1 MNNYNMDRVERT
13 ERMVNEIAAVEKI
26 QKIADSQN
34 NQVENQLRDEA
45 VGEQRL
51 SQPQIKKTK
60 TQKRLKHSVTS
71 TDIDSV
77 DLDDEFLLEIIKRLR
92 DQFRLADLDL
102 DLRLERVMPRQ
113 VSLFIKSRQELIKAL
128 TTEELIALYRRESF
142 SKQGIS
148 LDEKGWF
155 IWQPVQFQRQP
166 VQLLVLLPVI
176 LQTVQ
181 STLLIRIVRLTNPAS
196 RRQLTS
202 VLRTI

>member
-1 MNNYNMDRVERT
+1 MNNYNIDRVERA

-71 TDIDSV
+71 TDIDNV
-77 DLDDEFLLEIIKRLR
+77 DLDDEFLLEIIRRLR
-92 DQFRLADLDL
+92 DRFKLADLDL
-102 DLRLERVMPRQ
+102 DLRLERTLPRQ
-113 VSLFIKSRQELIKAL
+113 VALLVKSKQELIKILSGA
-128 TTEELIALYRRESF
+128 ELVALYRRESF

-155 IWQPVQFQRQP
+155 IWQPVQFQRQ
-166 VQLLVLLPVI
+166 VQLLALPLV
-176 LQTVQ
+176 
-181 STLLIRIVRLTNPAS
+181 TLIKA
-196 RRQLTS
+196 QLTRIRRLAS
-202 VLRTI
+202 QASPRQAMPGLKTI

>member
-1 MNNYNMDRVERT
+1 MNNYNIDRVERA

-60 TQKRLKHSVTS
+60 NPKRLKHSVTS
-71 TDIDSV
+71 TDIDNV
-77 DLDDEFLLEIIKRLR
+77 DLDDEFLLEIIRRLR
-92 DQFRLADLDL
+92 DRFKLADLDL
-102 DLRLERVMPRQ
+102 DLRLERTLPRQ
-113 VSLFIKSRQELIKAL
+113 VTLLVKSKQELIKILSVA
-128 TTEELIALYRRESF
+128 ELVALYRRESF

-166 VQLLVLLPVI
+166 VQLLVLPLV
-176 LQTVQ
+176 
-181 STLLIRIVRLTNPAS
+181 TLTKAQPTRI
-196 RRQLTS
+196 RQLAS
-202 VLRTI
+202 QALLRQPMLVLRTI

>member
-1 MNNYNMDRVERT
+1 MNNYNIDRVERA

-71 TDIDSV
+71 TDIDNV
-77 DLDDEFLLEIIKRLR
+77 DLDDEFLLEIIRRLR
-92 DQFRLADLDL
+92 DRFKLADLDL
-102 DLRLERVMPRQ
+102 DLRLERTLPRQ
-113 VSLFIKSRQELIKAL
+113 VALLVKSKQELIKILSGA
-128 TTEELIALYRRESF
+128 ELVALYRRESF

-155 IWQPVQFQRQP
+155 IWQPVQFQRQ
-166 VQLLVLLPVI
+166 VQLLALPLV
-176 LQTVQ
+176 
-181 STLLIRIVRLTNPAS
+181 TLIKT
-196 RRQLTS
+196 QLTRIRRLAS
-202 VLRTI
+202 QASPRQAMPGLKTI

>member
-113 VSLFIKSRQELIKAL
+113 VSLFIKSKQELIKAL

-181 STLLIRIVRLTNPAS
+181 PTLLIRIVRLTNPAS

>member
-1 MNNYNMDRVERT
+1 MNNYNIDRVERA

-60 TQKRLKHSVTS
+60 NPKRLKHSVTS
-71 TDIDSV
+71 TDIDNV
-77 DLDDEFLLEIIKRLR
+77 DLDDEFLLEIIRRLR
-92 DQFRLADLDL
+92 DRFKLADLDL
-102 DLRLERVMPRQ
+102 DLRLERTLPRQ
-113 VSLFIKSRQELIKAL
+113 VALLIKSKQELIKILSGA
-128 TTEELIALYRRESF
+128 ELVALYRRESF

-166 VQLLVLLPVI
+166 VQLLALPLV
-176 LQTVQ
+176 
-181 STLLIRIVRLTNPAS
+181 TLIKA
-196 RRQLTS
+196 QLTRIRRLAS
-202 VLRTI
+202 QASPRQAMPGLKTI

>member
-1 MNNYNMDRVERT
+1 MNNYNIDRVERA

-60 TQKRLKHSVTS
+60 NPKRLKHSVTS
-71 TDIDSV
+71 TDIDNV
-77 DLDDEFLLEIIKRLR
+77 DLDDEFLLEIIRRLR
-92 DQFRLADLDL
+92 DRFKLADLDL
-102 DLRLERVMPRQ
+102 DLRLERTLPRQ
-113 VSLFIKSRQELIKAL
+113 VALLVKSKQELIKILSGA
-128 TTEELIALYRRESF
+128 ELVALYRRESF

-166 VQLLVLLPVI
+166 VQLLALPLV
-176 LQTVQ
+176 
-181 STLLIRIVRLTNPAS
+181 TLIKA
-196 RRQLTS
+196 QLTRIRRLAS
-202 VLRTI
+202 QASPRLAMPGLKTI

>member
-1 MNNYNMDRVERT
+1 MNNYNIDRVERA

-60 TQKRLKHSVTS
+60 NPKRLKHSVTS
-71 TDIDSV
+71 TDIDNV
-77 DLDDEFLLEIIKRLR
+77 DLDDEFLLEIIRRLR
-92 DQFRLADLDL
+92 DRFKLADLDL
-102 DLRLERVMPRQ
+102 DLRLERTLPRQ
-113 VSLFIKSRQELIKAL
+113 VALLVKSKQELIKILSGA
-128 TTEELIALYRRESF
+128 ELVALYRRESF

-166 VQLLVLLPVI
+166 VQLLALPLV
-176 LQTVQ
+176 
-181 STLLIRIVRLTNPAS
+181 TLIKA
-196 RRQLTS
+196 QLTRIRRLAS
-202 VLRTI
+202 QASPRQAMPELKTI

>member
-1 MNNYNMDRVERT
+1 MNNYNIDRVERA

-60 TQKRLKHSVTS
+60 TQKRLKHSVTL
-71 TDIDSV
+71 TDIDNV
-77 DLDDEFLLEIIKRLR
+77 DLDDEFLLEIIRRLR
-92 DQFRLADLDL
+92 DRFKLADLDL
-102 DLRLERVMPRQ
+102 DLRLERVLPRQ
-113 VSLFIKSRQELIKAL
+113 VALLVKSKQELIKTLSVA
-128 TTEELIALYRRESF
+128 ELVALYRRESF

-166 VQLLVLLPVI
+166 VQLLALPLPPV
-176 LQTVQ
+176 
-181 STLLIRIVRLTNPAS
+181 TLTKAQPTRIRRLAAS
-196 RRQLTS
+196 QVSLRQAMQGLK
-202 VLRTI
+202 TI

>member
-1 MNNYNMDRVERT
+1 MNNYNIDRVERT

-113 VSLFIKSRQELIKAL
+113 VSLFIKSKQELIKAL

-155 IWQPVQFQRQP
+155 IWQP

>member
-1 MNNYNMDRVERT
+1 MNNYNIDRVERA

-60 TQKRLKHSVTS
+60 NPKRLKHSVTS
-71 TDIDSV
+71 TDIDNV
-77 DLDDEFLLEIIKRLR
+77 DLDDEFLLEIIRRLR
-92 DQFRLADLDL
+92 DRFKLADLDL
-102 DLRLERVMPRQ
+102 DLRLERTLPRQ
-113 VSLFIKSRQELIKAL
+113 VALLVKSKQELIKILSGA
-128 TTEELIALYRRESF
+128 ELVALYRRESF

-166 VQLLVLLPVI
+166 VQLLALPLV
-176 LQTVQ
+176 
-181 STLLIRIVRLTNPAS
+181 TLIKA
-196 RRQLTS
+196 QLTRIRRLAS
-202 VLRTI
+202 QASPRQAMPGLKKI

>member
-1 MNNYNMDRVERT
+1 MNNYNIDRVERA

-51 SQPQIKKTK
+51 SQPPIKKTK

-71 TDIDSV
+71 PDIDNV
-77 DLDDEFLLEIIKRLR
+77 DLDDEFLLEIIRRLR
-92 DQFRLADLDL
+92 DRFKLADLDL
-102 DLRLERVMPRQ
+102 DLRLERTLPRQ
-113 VSLFIKSRQELIKAL
+113 VALLVKSKQELIKILSVA
-128 TTEELIALYRRESF
+128 ELVALYRRESF

-166 VQLLVLLPVI
+166 VQLLVLPLV
-176 LQTVQ
+176 
-181 STLLIRIVRLTNPAS
+181 TLTKAQPTRI
-196 RRQLTS
+196 RQLAS
-202 VLRTI
+202 QALLRQPMLVLRTI

>member
-1 MNNYNMDRVERT
+1 MNNYNIDRVERA

-60 TQKRLKHSVTS
+60 TPKKLKHSVTS
-71 TDIDSV
+71 TDIDNV
-77 DLDDEFLLEIIKRLR
+77 DLDDEFLLEIIRRLR
-92 DQFRLADLDL
+92 DRFKLADLDL
-102 DLRLERVMPRQ
+102 DLRLERTMPRQ
-113 VSLFIKSRQELIKAL
+113 VALLVKSKQELIKILSGA
-128 TTEELIALYRRESF
+128 ELVALYRRESF

-166 VQLLVLLPVI
+166 VQLLALLLV
-176 LQTVQ
+176 
-181 STLLIRIVRLTNPAS
+181 TLIKA
-196 RRQLTS
+196 QLTRIRRLAS
-202 VLRTI
+202 QASPRQAMPGLKTI

>member
-1 MNNYNMDRVERT
+1 MNNYNIDRVERA

-60 TQKRLKHSVTS
+60 NPKRLKHSVTS
-71 TDIDSV
+71 TDIDNV
-77 DLDDEFLLEIIKRLR
+77 DLDDEFLLEIIRRLR
-92 DQFRLADLDL
+92 DRFKLADLDL
-102 DLRLERVMPRQ
+102 DLRLERTLPRQ
-113 VSLFIKSRQELIKAL
+113 VALLVKSKQELIKILSGA
-128 TTEELIALYRRESF
+128 ELVALYRRESF

-166 VQLLVLLPVI
+166 VQLLALPLV
-176 LQTVQ
+176 
-181 STLLIRIVRLTNPAS
+181 TLIKA
-196 RRQLTS
+196 QLTRIRRLAS
-202 VLRTI
+202 QASPRQAMPGLKTI

>member
-1 MNNYNMDRVERT
+1 MNNYNIDRVERT

-113 VSLFIKSRQELIKAL
+113 VSLFIKSKQELIKAL

-148 LDEKGWF
+148 LDEKG
-155 IWQPVQFQRQP
+155 
-166 VQLLVLLPVI
+166 
-176 LQTVQ
+176 
-181 STLLIRIVRLTNPAS
+181 
-196 RRQLTS
+196 
-202 VLRTI
+202 

>member
-1 MNNYNMDRVERT
+1 MNNYNIDRVERA

-60 TQKRLKHSVTS
+60 NPKRLKHSVTS
-71 TDIDSV
+71 TDIDNV
-77 DLDDEFLLEIIKRLR
+77 DLDDEFLLEIIRRLR
-92 DQFRLADLDL
+92 DRFKLADLDL
-102 DLRLERVMPRQ
+102 DLRLERTLPRQ
-113 VSLFIKSRQELIKAL
+113 VALLVKSKQELIKTLSGA
-128 TTEELIALYRRESF
+128 ELVALYRRESF

-155 IWQPVQFQRQP
+155 IWQPVQFQRQL
-166 VQLLVLLPVI
+166 VQLLALPPV
-176 LQTVQ
+176 
-181 STLLIRIVRLTNPAS
+181 TLTKAQPTRIRRLAS
-196 RRQLTS
+196 QASPRQAMPELK
-202 VLRTI
+202 TI

>member
-1 MNNYNMDRVERT
+1 MNNYNIDRVERA

-51 SQPQIKKTK
+51 SQPPIKKTK
-60 TQKRLKHSVTS
+60 TQKRLKHSVTP
-71 TDIDSV
+71 TDIDNV
-77 DLDDEFLLEIIKRLR
+77 DLDDEFLLEIIRRLR
-92 DQFRLADLDL
+92 DRFKLADLDL
-102 DLRLERVMPRQ
+102 DLRLERTLPRQ
-113 VSLFIKSRQELIKAL
+113 VALLVKSKQELIKILSVA
-128 TTEELIALYRRESF
+128 ELVALYRRESF

-166 VQLLVLLPVI
+166 VQLLVLPLV
-176 LQTVQ
+176 
-181 STLLIRIVRLTNPAS
+181 TLTKAQPTRI
-196 RRQLTS
+196 RQLAS
-202 VLRTI
+202 QALLRQPMLVLRTI

>member
-1 MNNYNMDRVERT
+1 MNNYNIDRVERT

-102 DLRLERVMPRQ
+102 DLRLERAMPRQ
-113 VSLFIKSRQELIKAL
+113 VSLFIKSKQELIKAL

-148 LDEKGWF
+148 LDEKG
-155 IWQPVQFQRQP
+155 
-166 VQLLVLLPVI
+166 
-176 LQTVQ
+176 
-181 STLLIRIVRLTNPAS
+181 
-196 RRQLTS
+196 
-202 VLRTI
+202 

>member
-1 MNNYNMDRVERT
+1 MNNYNIDRVERA

-71 TDIDSV
+71 TDIDNV
-77 DLDDEFLLEIIKRLR
+77 DLDDEFLLEIIRRLR
-92 DQFRLADLDL
+92 DRFKLADLDL
-102 DLRLERVMPRQ
+102 DLRLERTLPRQ
-113 VSLFIKSRQELIKAL
+113 VALLVKSKQELIKILSGA
-128 TTEELIALYRRESF
+128 ELVALYRRESF

-166 VQLLVLLPVI
+166 VQLLALPLV
-176 LQTVQ
+176 
-181 STLLIRIVRLTNPAS
+181 TLIKA
-196 RRQLTS
+196 QLTRIRRLAS
-202 VLRTI
+202 QASPRLAMPGLKTI